1 MTNLD
6 QVHRILMIE
15 DNSAH
20 VRLIQEGFKQITRPY
35 QIRSVDNG
43 VDAIAYLRSE
53 PPFTERLLPDLVLL
67 DLNLPRKNGREV
79 LAEIK
84 TDPKLKHIPILILS
98 TSQRPEDIQ
107 ESYQLH
113 ANCYLHKP
121 SNLKQLFHLVEQI
134 ETFWFRTVSLPLT

>member
-6 QVHRILMIE
+6 EAHQILMIE

-20 VRLIQEGFKQITRPY
+20 VRLIQEGFKQTTQQY
-35 QIRSVDNG
+35 QIQSVDNG

-53 PPFTERLLPDLVLL
+53 PPFTERILPDLVLL

-84 TDPKLKHIPILILS
+84 ADPHLKHLPVLVLS

-107 ESYQLH
+107 ETYQLH

-134 ETFWFRTVSLPLT
+134 EAFWFRTVCLPLV

>member
-1 MTNLD
+1 MTHLA
-6 QVHRILMIE
+6 QPHRILMIE

-20 VRLIQEGFKQITRPY
+20 VRLIQEGFKKMTEPY
-35 QIRSVDNG
+35 QIQSVGNG

-53 PPFTERLLPDLVLL
+53 PPFTERILPDLVLL

-84 TDPKLKHIPILILS
+84 ADPNLKHIPVLILS

-107 ESYQLH
+107 ETYNLH

-134 ETFWFRTVSLPLT
+134 EAFWFRTVSLPLA

>member
-6 QVHRILMIE
+6 RTYRILMVE

-20 VRLIQEGFKQITRPY
+20 VRLIQEGFKNMTEPY
-35 QIRSVDNG
+35 QIEAVGNG

-53 PPFTERLLPDLVLL
+53 PPFTERVLPELVLL

-84 TDPKLKHIPILILS
+84 ADPKLKHIPVLILS

-107 ESYQLH
+107 ETYKLH

-121 SNLKQLFHLVEQI
+121 TNLKQLFNLVQQI
-134 ETFWFRTVSLPLT
+134 ETFWFRTVCLPVA

>member
-1 MTNLD
+1 
-6 QVHRILMIE
+6 MIE

-121 SNLKQLFHLVEQI
+121 NNLKQLFHLVEQI

>member
-1 MTNLD
+1 MTHLA
-6 QVHRILMIE
+6 QPHRILMIE

-20 VRLIQEGFKQITRPY
+20 VRLIQEGFKKMTEPY
-35 QIRSVDNG
+35 QIQSVGNG

-53 PPFTERLLPDLVLL
+53 PPFTERILPDLVLL

-84 TDPKLKHIPILILS
+84 ADPTLKHIPVLILS

-107 ESYQLH
+107 ETYNLH

-134 ETFWFRTVSLPLT
+134 EVFWFRTVSLPLA

>member
-1 MTNLD
+1 MTHLA
-6 QVHRILMIE
+6 QPHRILMIE

-20 VRLIQEGFKQITRPY
+20 VRLIQEGFKKMTEPY
-35 QIRSVDNG
+35 QIQSVGNG

-53 PPFTERLLPDLVLL
+53 PPFTERILPDLVLL

-84 TDPKLKHIPILILS
+84 ADPNLKHIPVLILS

-107 ESYQLH
+107 ETYSLH

-134 ETFWFRTVSLPLT
+134 EVFWFRTVSLPLA

>member
-121 SNLKQLFHLVEQI
+121 SNLKQLFYLVEQI

>member
-1 MTNLD
+1 MTHLE
-6 QVHRILMIE
+6 QAHRILMIE

-20 VRLIQEGFKQITRPY
+20 VRLIQEGFKKMTEPY
-35 QIRSVDNG
+35 QIQSVGNG

-53 PPFTERLLPDLVLL
+53 PPFTERTLPDLVLL

-84 TDPKLKHIPILILS
+84 ADPNLKHIPVLILS
-98 TSQRPEDIQ
+98 TSQRLEDIQ
-107 ESYQLH
+107 ETYNLH

-121 SNLKQLFHLVEQI
+121 NNLKQLFHLVEQI
-134 ETFWFRTVSLPLT
+134 ETFWFRTVSLPIA

>member
-1 MTNLD
+1 MTHLA
-6 QVHRILMIE
+6 QPHRILMIE

-20 VRLIQEGFKQITRPY
+20 VRLIQEGFKKMTGPY
-35 QIRSVDNG
+35 QIQSVGNG

-53 PPFTERLLPDLVLL
+53 PPFTERILPDLVLL

-84 TDPKLKHIPILILS
+84 ADPTLKHIPVLILS

-107 ESYQLH
+107 ETYNLH

-134 ETFWFRTVSLPLT
+134 EVFWFRTVSLPLA